1 MSYRF
6 VPTALLLGNF
16 VVGTS
21 VVAPAGIL
29 TELSHDFG
37 VSIRQASYLIA
48 FGSALLCFAS
58 PLMSWLTSSLD
69 RRLALSGAMLIIAVS
84 QMASAFVTTF
94 WALLAIRL
102 VMLLAAAL
110 VTPQAASIAGI
121 IVPPEK
127 RASTVAYV
135 FIGWS
140 FALALGV
147 PAATFIAS
155 RYGWPASYLAIG
167 AVAAVCFVALALAL
181 PARFL
186 TPRVDLRAWVD
197 LFRSPPILTLLAI
210 SGVFACAQFM
220 VLTFIDPLLKQ
231 LGNTDAD
238 GVSWT
243 IALYGTAGLIG
254 SIVAARIVGPI
265 GAFAASLIFAGA
277 VAAGMAVWSA
287 GAGAL
292 FAMMAG
298 ALIWGFGFTA
308 TNSLQQARLVLAA
321 PSLSGGSIAL
331 NTSVLYIGQSVGST
345 IGGVLFER
353 GQYLPIGYVA
363 TAIMVAGLGML
374 LMTRPRVETEA
385 QA

>member
-1 MSYRF
+1 M
-6 VPTALLLGNF
+6 
-16 VVGTS
+16 
-21 VVAPAGIL
+21 
-29 TELSHDFG
+29 
-37 VSIRQASYLIA
+37 
-48 FGSALLCFAS
+48 
-58 PLMSWLTSSLD
+58 
-69 RRLALSGAMLIIAVS
+69 RLARS
-84 QMASAFVTTF
+84 
-94 WALLAIRL
+94 
-102 VMLLAAAL
+102 
-110 VTPQAASIAGI
+110 P
-121 IVPPEK
+121 
-127 RASTVAYV
+127 RA
-135 FIGWS
+135 
-140 FALALGV
+140 
-147 PAATFIAS
+147 FIA
-155 RYGWPASYLAIG
+155 
-167 AVAAVCFVALALAL
+167 AVLALAMAQSLAPAVEAVSDVVSVIVVGRDAKTAARLTQRVGGQVDRPL
-181 PARFL
+181 PIVNGVSARVPASRIDDL
-186 TPRVDLRAWVD
+186 SRTAYVVPDRAIKMQSASYGSNLVSAYPQEVGATSLWNRGSAGEGVTVALVDTGVTEVTDLAGRVVASANLSSEETAPRVDLRAWAD

-321 PSLSGGSIAL
+321 PSLSAGSIAL

-374 LMTRPRVETEA
+374 LMTRPRAETAA

>member
-6 VPTALLLGNF
+6 IPTALLLGNF

-29 TELSHDFG
+29 DELSRDLD

-58 PLMSWLTSSLD
+58 PLMSWATSSLD
-69 RRLALSGAMLIIAVS
+69 RRVALAGAMLVIAVS
-84 QMASAFVTTF
+84 QVASAFVTTF

-121 IVPPEK
+121 IARPEK
-127 RASTVAYV
+127 RASTVAFV

-147 PAATFIAS
+147 PLATAIAS
-155 RYGWPASYLAIG
+155 RYGWPASYLTIG
-167 AVAAVCFVALALAL
+167 AMAAVCFVAFVLAL
-181 PARFL
+181 PARFI
-186 TPRVDLRAWVD
+186 TPPVDLKSWAE

-210 SGVFACAQFM
+210 SGIFACAQFM
-220 VLTFIDPLLKQ
+220 VLTFIQPLLLLVGK
-231 LGNTDAD
+231 TDAD
-238 GVSWT
+238 GVVLT
-243 IALYGTAGLIG
+243 IMLYGTAGLAG

-265 GAFAASLIFAGA
+265 GAFAASLVFAGA

-287 GAGAL
+287 GSGFL
-292 FAMMAG
+292 LAMMIG
-298 ALIWGFGFTA
+298 AVIWGFGFTA

-321 PSLSGGSIAL
+321 PSLSAGSIAL

-345 IGGVLFER
+345 IGGILYER
-353 GQYLPIGYVA
+353 GHYLPIGYLA
-363 TAIMVAGLGML
+363 TAIMLAGLCVL
-374 LMTRPRVETEA
+374 LTTRPREVGA
-385 QA
+385 KA